1 MLGPLTLP
9 PRLAR
14 QALEDLHTL
23 AVGIGRL
30 TEREGDLSE
39 LLESVRTLP
48 RVEDELSANVESL
61 KAEVRALREWLE
73 PMHRELTD
81 LDDTAEKLE
90 TALAGFHEEIQD
102 LRRKIPG
109 I

>member
-23 AVGIGRL
+23 AVGIRRL
-30 TEREGDLSE
+30 TEREGELSE
-39 LLESVRTLP
+39 LLESVRVLP
-48 RVEDELSANVESL
+48 RVEDELSANIASL
-61 KAEVRALREWLE
+61 QAEVRGLREWLE

-90 TALAGFHEEIQD
+90 TALADFHGEIQD